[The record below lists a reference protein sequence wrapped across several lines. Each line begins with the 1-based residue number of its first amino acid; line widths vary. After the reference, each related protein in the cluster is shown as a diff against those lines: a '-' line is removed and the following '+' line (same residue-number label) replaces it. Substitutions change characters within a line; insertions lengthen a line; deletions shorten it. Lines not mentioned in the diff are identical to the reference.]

1 MIAVRRRNSQRN
13 CEVLEG
19 RRLLS
24 GYQSLF
30 RKGHS
35 GEGEAPAE
43 PVSAAR
49 AARQEPRPPTSG
61 DELVGMPQRPGG
73 STRP

>member
-1 MIAVRRRNSQRN
+1 MTRARRRNSQRN
-13 CEVLEG
+13 REVLEG

-30 RKGHS
+30 RKG
-35 GEGEAPAE
+35 GFREGRGSCQAGLRGARGPA
-43 PVSAAR
+43 AAS
-49 AARQEPRPPTSG
+49 PPTSG

-73 STRP
+73 STQ